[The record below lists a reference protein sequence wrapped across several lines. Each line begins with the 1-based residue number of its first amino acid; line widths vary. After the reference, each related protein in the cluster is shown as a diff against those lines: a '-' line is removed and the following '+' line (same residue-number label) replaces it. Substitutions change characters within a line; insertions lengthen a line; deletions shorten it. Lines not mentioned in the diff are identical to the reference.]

1 MIIWLRD
8 GKAFQSAVITRF
20 LYYSTG
26 LEGIDLYVSGLKK
39 IGPFVRYS
47 KIPIRVIKERVK
59 FDIPN
64 GDFLLVHPKGKR
76 LEEVDIK
83 NYDGFLV
90 DFSGRLEGEA
100 VRSLGISLLHYEAI
114 SLFARLFLIEKN
126 KVEIDLKEEDIR
138 DKLYFARKILDGIE
152 FMDNYYIISPRLLV
166 FSLKN
171 FEKKYKILVDLEK
184 TEIELSDKLVERI
197 YIKFY
202 DYKLNEID
210 RDIIVLEENYLEIP
224 VLIGK
229 NKKRFRFYIDFDR
242 RMVSVSN
249 NLYISK
255 RDLSKES
262 SYLGYLQYF

>member
-47 KIPIRVIKERVK
+47 KIPIKVIKEKVK
-59 FDIPN
+59 FDIPDGN
-64 GDFLLVHPKGKR
+64 FLLVHPKGKR

-90 DFSGRLEGEA
+90 DFSGKIGGEA

-114 SLFARLFLIEKN
+114 SLFARLFLVEK
-126 KVEIDLKEEDIR
+126 KIDIDLEGGDIR
-138 DKLYFARKILDGIE
+138 DKLYFARKILEGIE
-152 FMDNYYIISPRLLV
+152 FMDNYYIISPRLLL

-171 FEKKYKILVDLEK
+171 FEKKYGILVDLER
-184 TEIELSDKLVERI
+184 TEIELSDKLVEKI

-202 DYKLNEID
+202 DYRLNEID
-210 RDIIVLEENYLEIP
+210 KDVIVLEGNYLEIP

-242 RMVSVSN
+242 RMVFVSN

-262 SYLGYLQYF
+262 SNFEYLQYF